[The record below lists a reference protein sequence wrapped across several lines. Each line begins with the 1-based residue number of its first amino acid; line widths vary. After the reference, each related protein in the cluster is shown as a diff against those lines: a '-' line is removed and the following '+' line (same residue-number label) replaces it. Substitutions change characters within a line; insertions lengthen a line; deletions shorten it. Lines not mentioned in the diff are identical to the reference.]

1 MISQTFGRRY
11 NWIMSATFAVVVV
24 VSAGIVYL
32 GFRVKYQEQIV
43 DLRDKFQERADNLDH
58 FLEITTSRVDALQLQ
73 ANTAL
78 DLSADRPPLVSVFN
92 QVQELPGQQFFV
104 MDQVRSPLTS
114 EMVGNLTGQGELS
127 DRSADFQRELNMAL
141 NLNSSF
147 QATKRTVPNIAWVY
161 YTSKQGFINLY
172 PWQPSRIA
180 RFADQMYQQEYFRLA
195 LPRNNPL
202 RQRFWTQAY
211 IDTSGKGLMVTV
223 AAPVYL
229 KDEFRGTVALDV
241 TLDALNQFVKNF
253 DDFQGSLFV
262 INQQQQ
268 LLAHPSLV
276 SSADLEVKSAAIAF
290 PEELQNRVQ
299 FNQPGLQIEQ
309 IGDYLVVSE
318 QLKHAPWRLVWWVPT
333 GTIVHNLLTQTA
345 LGAGSLLVGL
355 LLMLAIANWLTRREF
370 IAPAMQLLAH
380 IEQESQELGADLAL
394 VPPKP
399 SYIPTNWRPWFET
412 ISAAFAQNRALLRE
426 LQQKAE
432 SLLLARNSLA
442 EANRTLEQKVS
453 DRTAQLV
460 KAMQEADQA
469 RSAAE
474 AANQSKSTFLANMS
488 HELRTPMNAIIGYS
502 EMLIEEA
509 AEREPAEFVPDLEK
523 IQIAGKHL
531 LSLINDILDLSKI
544 EAGRMELYL
553 ETFDLTNLIQQVVAT
568 IQPLLT
574 KNNNIFKLNSAADLG
589 QIRADLTK
597 VRQSLLNLL
606 SNACKFTQNG
616 TITLTVTRDQMPNSL
631 GDGQAV
637 RAASPLGKGNADTI
651 QFKISDTGIGMT
663 PEQMNKLFQP
673 FTQADASTTRRYG
686 GTGLGLAITQHF
698 CQLMGGEITLDSQL
712 GQGTTFTIDLPAE
725 VSNPGATAS
734 VSNFDSNP

>member
-1 MISQTFGRRY
+1 
-11 NWIMSATFAVVVV
+11 MSTTFAVVLV
-24 VSAGIVYL
+24 VSAGIFYL
-32 GFRVKYQEQIV
+32 GFRVKYQEQVV

-73 ANTAL
+73 ADTAL
-78 DLSADRPPLVSVFN
+78 DLSADHPPSVSVFN
-92 QVQELPGQQFFV
+92 QLQELPGQQFFV
-104 MDQVRSPLTS
+104 MDLLRSPLTS
-114 EMVGNLTGQGELS
+114 EMVGNLTGQGDLS

-147 QATKRTVPNIAWVY
+147 QAIKRTVPNIAWVY

-172 PWQPSRIA
+172 PWQPSRLA
-180 RFADQMYQQEYFRLA
+180 RFADRMYQQEYFRLS
-195 LPRNNPL
+195 LPQNNPL
-202 RQRFWTQAY
+202 RRRFWTQAY

-229 KDEFRGTVALDV
+229 KDQFRGTVAVDV

-253 DDFQGSLFV
+253 DSLQGRLFV
-262 INQQQQ
+262 INQQGQ
-268 LLAHPSLV
+268 LLADRSLV
-276 SSADLEVKSAAIAF
+276 NSAERQVQPAAIAF
-290 PEELQNRVQ
+290 PVAIQSRVRLD
-299 FNQPGLQIEQ
+299 QPGLQLEQ
-309 IGDYLVVSE
+309 IGDYLVMSE
-318 QLKHAPWRLVWWVPT
+318 PLKHAPWRLVWWVPR
-333 GTIVHNLLTQTA
+333 GTIIQQLLGQTA

-370 IAPAMQLLAH
+370 IAPAIQLLAH
-380 IEQESQELGADLAL
+380 IEQESEEPDPAIAAQ
-394 VPPKP
+394 KP
-399 SYIPTNWRPWFET
+399 GYIPTNWRPWFET
-412 ISAAFAQNRALLRE
+412 ISAAFAQNRTLLRE

-432 SLLLARNSLA
+432 SLLLARNSLE

-453 DRTAQLV
+453 DRTAQLRT
-460 KAMQEADQA
+460 AMEEADQA

-553 ETFDLTNLIQQVVAT
+553 ETFDLTSLIEQVVAT
-568 IQPLLT
+568 LQPLLA
-574 KNNNIFKLNSAADLG
+574 KNSNKFKLNCVHEGSPKQNRPLG
-589 QIRADLTK
+589 PMQSDLTK
-597 VRQSLLNLL
+597 VRQCLLNLL

-616 TITLTVTRDQMPNSL
+616 TITLTVTRDQGLDQS
-631 GDGQAV
+631 
-637 RAASPLGKGNADTI
+637 SDTI
-651 QFKISDTGIGMT
+651 TFQVSDTGIGMN
-663 PEQMNKLFQP
+663 PEQMSKLFQP

-686 GTGLGLAITQHF
+686 GTGLGLAITRHF
-698 CQLMGGEITLDSQL
+698 CHLMGGQITLESSL
-712 GQGTTFTIDLPAE
+712 GQGTTFTISLPAE
-725 VSNPGATAS
+725 ISSPQETVSTLS
-734 VSNFDSNP
+734 SEHQL